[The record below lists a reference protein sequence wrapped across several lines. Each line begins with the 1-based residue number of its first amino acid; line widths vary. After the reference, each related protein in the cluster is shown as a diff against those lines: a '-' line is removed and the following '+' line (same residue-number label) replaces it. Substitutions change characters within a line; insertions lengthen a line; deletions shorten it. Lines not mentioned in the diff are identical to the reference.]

1 MNIKLLATI
10 FLLGL
15 TTSLVAQNIVTIAGE
30 EIPTKDFVAMYN
42 KNNINEEDKMPVEEY
57 LQLYINFKLKVNEAE
72 AMGLDKDP
80 SFISEL
86 NGYRDQL
93 AKPYLIDEETNI
105 RLIEEAYNN
114 MKYDIRASHI
124 LIEVPKYASGKD
136 TVDAWNKIMDL
147 RQRALDGEDFNE
159 LAFKYSEDPSARARE
174 YQGRKFPA
182 NKGDLGY
189 FTAFNMIYPFEHV
202 AYQTEVGDIS
212 MPVRTDYG
220 YHIIYVTDKQPAM
233 GWCKVAH
240 IILKYPKDATSSDT
254 LKTME
259 YAVTIYDSI
268 MAGMSFEEAAKKY
281 SEDETSSSKGGALIP
296 FTCNQL
302 EANFIEAITKLDTVG
317 QISQP
322 INSIYGCHIIK
333 LIDKSGI
340 KPFKEEEENIK
351 RKINQSDRVQVEIQA
366 LSNRLKKE
374 YNFVQYVENMEEVI
388 PMFIDNFDNLD
399 SITFENDKVVFSF
412 ENNEVKQSDLIS
424 YIDANKKRDMKKAA
438 STVRSQY
445 ENLINERLLDYEKD
459 NLSKKHDE
467 FRILLQEYHDGIL
480 LFNINEKEIWNKAME
495 DTVGLKEYYDIHKDN
510 YVWQDRV
517 KATVFKV
524 IDPTAMKEAVKLSKK
539 GVDDKEIVRI
549 INKDSKS
556 YRITMETGYY
566 EPEDNAVVDALPKR
580 KVGISKPIVVDD
592 IEYFVHVYDLIPA
605 GYKDFEECK
614 GHVISDYQN
623 YLDSV
628 WVENLRQKYTVEINK
643 DEVEKL
649 KK

>member
-1 MNIKLLATI
+1 MSIKILATI

-15 TTSLVAQNIVTIAGE
+15 TTNLAAQTIVTIAGE
-30 EIPTKDFVAMYN
+30 EIPTKDFIAMYN
-42 KNNINEEDKMPVEEY
+42 KNNINEDDKMSVEDY
-57 LQLYINFKLKVNEAE
+57 MQLYINFKLKVKEAQ

-80 SFISEL
+80 AFIAEL

-93 AKPYLIDEETNI
+93 AKPYLIDEETNTK
-105 RLIEEAYNN
+105 LIEEAYNN

-124 LIEVPKYASGKD
+124 LIEVPKYATGKD
-136 TVDAWNKIMDL
+136 TIDAWNKIMDL

-159 LAFKYSEDPSARARE
+159 LAFKHSEDPSARARE

-240 IILKYPKDATSSDT
+240 IILRYPKDATSSDT
-254 LKTME
+254 LKTLE
-259 YAVTIYDSI
+259 YATTIYDSI

-281 SEDETSSSKGGALIP
+281 SEDETSASKGGALIP

-317 QISQP
+317 QISTP

-340 KPFKEEEENIK
+340 KPFEEEVENIK
-351 RKINQSDRVQVEIQA
+351 RKINQSDRVQVEIKA
-366 LSNRLKKE
+366 LSDKLKKE
-374 YNFVQYVENMEEVI
+374 YNFVQYDENVEEII

-399 SITFENDKVVFSF
+399 SITFEDDKVIFSF
-412 ENNEVKQSDLIS
+412 ENNVAKQSDLIN
-424 YIDANKKRDMKKAA
+424 YIETNRKRDMKKAA
-438 STVRSQY
+438 STVRTQF
-445 ENLINERLLDYEKD
+445 ENLINERLLDYEKL
-459 NLSKKHDE
+459 NLSNKHDE

-495 DTVGLKEYYDIHKDN
+495 DTVGLKEYYDNNIDK

-517 KATVFKV
+517 QATVFKV
-524 IDPTAMKEAVKLSKK
+524 IDPKAMKEAVKLSKK
-539 GVDDKEIVRI
+539 GVDDKEIVKT

-556 YRITMETGYY
+556 YRITMETGFY
-566 EPEDNAVVDALPKR
+566 EHGDNAVIDALKKR
-580 KVGISKPIVVDD
+580 KVGISKPIVIDD

-605 GYKDFEECK
+605 GHKAFEECK

-623 YLDSV
+623 HLDSI
-628 WVENLRQKYTVEINK
+628 WTDSLRKKYTVVINEDEIK
-643 DEVEKL
+643 RIEK
-649 KK
+649 

>member
-1 MNIKLLATI
+1 
-10 FLLGL
+10 
-15 TTSLVAQNIVTIAGE
+15 
-30 EIPTKDFVAMYN
+30 
-42 KNNINEEDKMPVEEY
+42 
-57 LQLYINFKLKVNEAE
+57 
-72 AMGLDKDP
+72 
-80 SFISEL
+80 
-86 NGYRDQL
+86 
-93 AKPYLIDEETNI
+93 
-105 RLIEEAYNN
+105 
-114 MKYDIRASHI
+114 
-124 LIEVPKYASGKD
+124 
-136 TVDAWNKIMDL
+136 
-147 RQRALDGEDFNE
+147 
-159 LAFKYSEDPSARARE
+159 
-174 YQGRKFPA
+174 
-182 NKGDLGY
+182 
-189 FTAFNMIYPFEHV
+189 
-202 AYQTEVGDIS
+202 
-212 MPVRTDYG
+212 
-220 YHIIYVTDKQPAM
+220 
-233 GWCKVAH
+233 
-240 IILKYPKDATSSDT
+240 
-254 LKTME
+254 
-259 YAVTIYDSI
+259 
-268 MAGMSFEEAAKKY
+268 
-281 SEDETSSSKGGALIP
+281 
-296 FTCNQL
+296 
-302 EANFIEAITKLDTVG
+302 
-317 QISQP
+317 
-322 INSIYGCHIIK
+322 
-333 LIDKSGI
+333 
-340 KPFKEEEENIK
+340 
-351 RKINQSDRVQVEIQA
+351 
-366 LSNRLKKE
+366 
-374 YNFVQYVENMEEVI
+374 
-388 PMFIDNFDNLD
+388 MFIDNFDNLD